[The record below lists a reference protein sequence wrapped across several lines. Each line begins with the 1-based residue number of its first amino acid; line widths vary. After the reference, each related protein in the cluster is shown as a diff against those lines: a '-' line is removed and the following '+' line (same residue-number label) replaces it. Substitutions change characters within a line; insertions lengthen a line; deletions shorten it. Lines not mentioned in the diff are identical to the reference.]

1 MAPIEHLSADRLG
14 DMVNAVRSSPPDLA
28 TLPRPHDDL
37 LDAPEED
44 YSSAPAKE
52 YYSAP
57 EEVFSPPPPSPAY
70 EAPPAPEPSPP
81 VEIAPDYTW
90 EDSLPPAVLP
100 AAEETP
106 VSVRAMPDPAFNYPA
121 VPEVPASRAARRK
134 KGGRH
139 RQPPSVKHFGR
150 GMARSLRS
158 AFLTPRVVAL
168 LGIIGLLVV
177 ATTVLG
183 AL

>member
-52 YYSAP
+52 YYPVP
-57 EEVFSPPPPSPAY
+57 EEEFSPPPPAPAY
-70 EAPPAPEPSPP
+70 EAPAPVPPLP
-81 VEIAPDYTW
+81 VEIVPDYTW
-90 EDSLPPAVLP
+90 EDSLPPPVLP
-100 AAEETP
+100 AVEESP
-106 VSVRAMPDPAFNYPA
+106 VSVRAMPDPAFDYPA
-121 VPEVPASRAARRK
+121 VPEAPASRAARKK

-139 RQPPSVKHFGR
+139 RQPPSLNHFGR
-150 GMARSLRS
+150 GMARSVRS